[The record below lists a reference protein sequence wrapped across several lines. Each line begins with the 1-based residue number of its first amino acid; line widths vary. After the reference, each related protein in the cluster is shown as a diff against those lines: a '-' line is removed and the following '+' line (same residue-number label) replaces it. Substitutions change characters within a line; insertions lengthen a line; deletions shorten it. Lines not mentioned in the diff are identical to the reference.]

1 MSTSRSSSPPRH
13 LSRVEALAQLAQLG
27 RKQGRI
33 ADLREIASLARRAVG
48 ARTFAL
54 SAWIAGDVNS
64 ATSGSDQHQLA
75 RWTARTLVELRGE
88 GRELRTRIEQR
99 TPTGSRVIPI
109 SMDGRLVAVLAAR
122 GFRARDSEERQGI
135 MLGAVADLLAIAL
148 MPSVGTEKSRVC
160 SATVTALGVGL
171 ASTGTAL
178 DAATVFRA
186 VARAFREVLA
196 VSRIGIV
203 IRDGEDSA
211 FRRVASFD
219 EQGTRVECRSGGIS
233 RLEREAMETGRVVY
247 SANVAREEDHTVRGL
262 SQCGVSSVVAAPLT
276 AAGRPYGALMVAQPA
291 EDSYDAFSLEV
302 IEAIAAQLSPLL
314 AGFAAEDLDEGV
326 DDLRERLMR
335 SEQLASVGQLA
346 AGVAHEVNNPLSV
359 ILANLQALSLRAA
372 KADGRLDPAE
382 VAEMTGES
390 IDAVQR
396 IAGAVEDLRAFAR
409 MDRGQVTD
417 LDINDVVR
425 DAVRI
430 AKNEVRHRA
439 RLDLVLGAVPPIRG
453 DRTKLTQVVMNL
465 VVNAAQSFDERPSD
479 ANRVIVTTSEEE
491 GHVRVCVEDNGV
503 GMDDV
508 TRIFE
513 PFFTTKREAGTGL
526 GLSVAAD
533 IALRH
538 NGRVDVQSKRGLGS
552 SFVLTLP
559 VESGLTLKH
568 TSVPPSTLRTHFRAR
583 LLIVDDEPAILRAFE
598 RLLRD
603 RHEVVVASGGEAAL
617 RILHQDDQFD
627 VILCDVMM
635 PDVDGV
641 AFYEEMS
648 KLAPALQRRI
658 IFCTG
663 GEFTARAKS
672 FLSRIKNPVL
682 SKPVDAQV
690 LLDAIARMLVDKIAL
705 VSDAIG
711 NDV

>member
-1 MSTSRSSSPPRH
+1 
-13 LSRVEALAQLAQLG
+13 
-27 RKQGRI
+27 
-33 ADLREIASLARRAVG
+33 
-48 ARTFAL
+48 
-54 SAWIAGDVNS
+54 
-64 ATSGSDQHQLA
+64 
-75 RWTARTLVELRGE
+75 
-88 GRELRTRIEQR
+88 
-99 TPTGSRVIPI
+99 
-109 SMDGRLVAVLAAR
+109 
-122 GFRARDSEERQGI
+122 
-135 MLGAVADLLAIAL
+135 
-148 MPSVGTEKSRVC
+148 
-160 SATVTALGVGL
+160 
-171 ASTGTAL
+171 
-178 DAATVFRA
+178 
-186 VARAFREVLA
+186 
-196 VSRIGIV
+196 
-203 IRDGEDSA
+203 
-211 FRRVASFD
+211 
-219 EQGTRVECRSGGIS
+219 
-233 RLEREAMETGRVVY
+233 
-247 SANVAREEDHTVRGL
+247 
-262 SQCGVSSVVAAPLT
+262 LT

-291 EDSYDAFSLEV
+291 ADSYDEFALEL
-302 IEAIAAQLSPLL
+302 IETIAAHLSPLI

-326 DDLRERLMR
+326 DDLRERLLR

-372 KADGRLDPAE
+372 KASGRLDPAE

-409 MDRGQVTD
+409 MDRGRVTD

-425 DAVRI
+425 DAARI

-439 RLDLVLGAVPPIRG
+439 RLDLVLGAMPPIRG
-453 DRTKLTQVVMNL
+453 DRTKLTHVVMNL
-465 VVNAAQSFDERPSD
+465 LVNAAQSFDERARED
-479 ANRVIVTTSEEE
+479 NRVTVTTRQEH
-491 GHVRVCVEDNGV
+491 GHVHVCVEDNGV

-538 NGRVDVQSKRGLGS
+538 GGRIDVNSQRGRGS
-552 SFVLTLP
+552 RFVLSLP
-559 VESGLTLKH
+559 IESGLTLKH
-568 TSVPPSTLRTHFRAR
+568 TSVPPSALRTHFRAR
-583 LLIVDDEPAILRAFE
+583 LLIIDDEPAILRAFE
-598 RLLRD
+598 RVLRD
-603 RHEVVVASGGEAAL
+603 RHEVVVASGGKAAL
-617 RILHQDDQFD
+617 RILSDDDQFD

-641 AFYEEMS
+641 AFFEDIS
-648 KLAPALQRRI
+648 TVAPTLQRRI

-690 LLDAIARMLVDKIAL
+690 LLDAIARMLVDRIAL
-705 VSDAIG
+705 VPGALG
-711 NDV
+711 NDA